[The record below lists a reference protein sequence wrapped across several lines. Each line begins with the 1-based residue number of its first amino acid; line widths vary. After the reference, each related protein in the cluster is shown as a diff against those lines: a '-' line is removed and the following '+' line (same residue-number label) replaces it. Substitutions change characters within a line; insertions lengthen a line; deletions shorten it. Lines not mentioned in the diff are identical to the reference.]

1 MMVGATAEWSKP
13 SGGRQ
18 GKTETLDDNDGKA
31 LLGEERW
38 EGMTWVEKHN
48 FLEQRADLLILA
60 YLFKE
65 EVISQ
70 EYFEQRVAAVKTR

>member
-1 MMVGATAEWSKP
+1 MMVGATAEWATS
-13 SGGRQ
+13 SGSRQ

-38 EGMTWVEKHN
+38 EALSWVEKHN

-65 EVISQ
+65 EVISK
-70 EYFEQRVAAVKTR
+70 EYFEQRVAQVKAR